1 MFCKRATLTA
11 LAAVVA
17 TVGCVSAAPQGIDL
31 EAILNQA
38 NGALPNL
45 ESLFNGALPNIGSL
59 INDPAFLASVSKQ
72 MDAFNDFIAKNPD
85 FLSTYLNG
93 GNIPGFPTD
102 FLQGLPTNFL
112 DNLVPKPTNTKDTS
126 KPSPT
131 KPAGDNK
138 SKSDDDKPE
147 DKSDDDKSDDHKH
160 ESGSGSSKPNAA
172 AGLKP
177 VAGLFAAGVVAVAAL
192 F

>member
-112 DNLVPKPTNTKDTS
+112 DNLVPKPTNTKDT